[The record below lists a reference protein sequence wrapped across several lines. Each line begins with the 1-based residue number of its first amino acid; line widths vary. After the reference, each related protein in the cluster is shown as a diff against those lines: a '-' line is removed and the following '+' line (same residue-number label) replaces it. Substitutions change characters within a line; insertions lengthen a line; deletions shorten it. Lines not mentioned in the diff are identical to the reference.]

1 MPELVEAPAGP
12 TLVRTKLHP
21 PLRRGEVARPRLL
34 AALTRKP
41 SPRLALLRA
50 PAGAGKTTLL
60 AEWAASPDEQRRFA
74 FLALDAGD
82 NDPIRFWSY
91 VIEALRGLAP
101 HIGGE
106 AVDLLRVPGA
116 GIEDAVLPVLINDLL
131 ALDESLVLALDD
143 YHVIRAP
150 AVHRGLTFLIE
161 RGPPTLEVAIAS
173 RSEPPLP
180 LARLLARGELAAIDA
195 LGLRFSLEETEQLL
209 NPVLGLDLEPADVAA
224 LWERTEG
231 WAAGLYLAALSLR
244 GRMSAHEFIAHF
256 AGDDRHVVD
265 YLGEEVLAELPED
278 LRGFLLRTAILER
291 LTAPLCDAVLE
302 RRDSAQRLV
311 ELERANLLLVPLDER
326 REWYRYHHLFA
337 DLLRLEL
344 ERTAPSD
351 LAALH
356 RRASA
361 WHRGEGLADDAIR
374 HAVAAGDIAE
384 AGELIATHY
393 SPAVQGGQ
401 TATAD
406 RWLGSLPEEAV
417 RADARLCFARVIV
430 TMSLGGHGDADAW
443 IEAMPGAGLP
453 APFRDGTTSIESGVA
468 VLRCMRAMNT
478 GHVSA
483 GVRAAQLAAQLEADG
498 APWHAVAVNVEG
510 GCRCWLG
517 DFAGAEPVLN
527 RGIALARAT
536 GVMPMP
542 EVFALGH
549 LAFIAGE
556 RGAWDRAEQLV
567 GDALALAARSGLQEH
582 WACSTAHSVRGCAPN
597 LHAHEAVAS
606 LRRGTELAL
615 RGAGQL
621 DIAHSLV
628 ALAGGERRAGDH
640 HAARRALDKAREI
653 LAGCPD
659 PGILPAM
666 MRPVELS
673 PPSPAAAPRPDAEPQ
688 ELSERE
694 LAVLRLLPTGLS
706 QREIGG
712 ELYVSLNTVKSH
724 TRSIFRKLGVT
735 TRDEAVQRAR
745 QIGLL

>member
-1 MPELVEAPAGP
+1 MPELVDAPAGP
-12 TLVRTKLHP
+12 ALVRTKLHP

-34 AALTRKP
+34 AALTREP

-60 AEWAASPDEQRRFA
+60 AEWAASPGERRRFA
-74 FLALDAGD
+74 WLALDAGD

-91 VIEALRGLAP
+91 VVEALRGLAP
-101 HIGGE
+101 RVGGE
-106 AVDLLRVPGA
+106 AVELLRVPGA
-116 GIEDAVLPVLINDLL
+116 GIEDAVLPALINDLL
-131 ALDESLVLALDD
+131 AFDEALVLALDD
-143 YHVIRAP
+143 YHVIREP
-150 AVHRGLTFLIE
+150 AVHHSLAFLIE
-161 RGPPTLEVAIAS
+161 RAPSGLEVAIAS
-173 RSEPPLP
+173 RTEPPLP
-180 LARLLARGELAAIDA
+180 LARLLARGELTAIDA
-195 LGLRFSLEETEQLL
+195 LGLRFSLSEAEELL
-209 NPVLGLDLEPADVAA
+209 NPVLGLDLDRADVAA

-231 WAAGLYLAALSLR
+231 WAAGRYLAALSLR
-244 GRMSAHEFIAHF
+244 GRTSAHEFVAHF

-265 YLGEEVLAELPED
+265 YLGEEVLAELPDD

-302 RRDSAQRLV
+302 RRDSARRLV

-344 ERTAPSD
+344 DRTAPGE

-374 HAVAAGDIAE
+374 HAVAAGDVSE
-384 AGELIATHY
+384 AGELIAAHY

-406 RWLGSLPEEAV
+406 RWLNSLPADAV

-443 IEAMPGAGLP
+443 IEAMSSASLP

-478 GHVSA
+478 GDVGA
-483 GVRAAQLAAQLEADG
+483 GVPAARLAAELEADG
-498 APWHAVAVNVEG
+498 TPWHAVAVNVEG
-510 GCRCWLG
+510 TCRCWQG
-517 DFAGAEPVLN
+517 DFAGAEPALE

-556 RGAWDRAEQLV
+556 KRAWERAEQLV

-582 WACSTAHSVRGCAPN
+582 WACSTAHTVRGCAPG
-597 LHAHEAVAS
+597 LDAHAAVAS
-606 LRRGTELAL
+606 LRRGAELAL
-615 RGAGQL
+615 RGAGPVE
-621 DIAHSLV
+621 IAHSLL
-628 ALAGGERRAGDH
+628 ALAGGEHRSGDPD
-640 HAARRALDKAREI
+640 AARRALDQAREV
-653 LAGCPD
+653 LDPCPD
-659 PGILPAM
+659 PGILPTM
-666 MRPVELS
+666 IRPLARL
-673 PPSPAAAPRPDAEPQ
+673 PHAPAAARPVAEPQ

-712 ELYVSLNTVKSH
+712 ELFVSLNTVKSH
-724 TRSIFRKLGVT
+724 TRSIFRKLGVAG
-735 TRDEAVQRAR
+735 RDEAVQRAR